1 MLTISGTSLCTQDAL
16 NPSTAQPSTA
26 HYCLEELKLFF
37 WWFKWWIASGAGLMY
52 PHRQKF
58 LSPPSP
64 LALVPVFF
72 YTYPMLL
79 QSLPSPSGLWGW
91 YEQHRQPQQKT
102 EQTDRTT
109 SKLTPQP
116 MVFTVMPWSC
126 TFCIPSGAS
135 QSCLLLIS
143 CSLNHCFSCP
153 LNDHCLLYFSLLSHS
168 FSLLALSFSW
178 YVSTC
183 GNTVFSIRIPLIHLS
198 LTVCYC
204 YC

>member
-72 YTYPMLL
+72 LH
-79 QSLPSPSGLWGW
+79 LPNATAKLAFSFRLVGVIWAA
-91 YEQHRQPQQKT
+91 QAATAADR
-102 EQTDRTT
+102 TDRQNHIKTDTT
-109 SKLTPQP
+109 ANGFHSNALKLHFLYPQWSFSELFAANKLLPQP
-116 MVFTVMPWSC
+116 
-126 TFCIPSGAS
+126 
-135 QSCLLLIS
+135 LLLLPFEWPLS
-143 CSLNHCFSCP
+143 SLF
-153 LNDHCLLYFSLLSHS
+153 LS
-168 FSLLALSFSW
+168 AL
-178 YVSTC
+178 
-183 GNTVFSIRIPLIHLS
+183 PLILS
-198 LTVCYC
+198 PCSFFLLVRFHMWEYSVFH
-204 YC
+204 